1 MEKRDFI
8 MEQIKQFGRVLG
20 MILAGILRLK
30 EKGKSGEIHRYVEN
44 EMMDH
49 LHVSFQNMADL
60 SDDQFVN
67 MIMREIKLPSEGMET
82 LAEIFYELGEIQES
96 DDLQYKYLARSLF
109 IYEYLSEQCQTYSLS
124 WKININYIKDI
135 FNPDR

>member
-30 EKGKSGEIHRYVEN
+30 EKGKSGEIYRYVEN

-109 IYEYLSEQCQTYSLS
+109 IYEYLSEHSQTYSLS
-124 WKININYIKDI
+124 WKNKINYIKDI
-135 FNPDR
+135 LNPDI